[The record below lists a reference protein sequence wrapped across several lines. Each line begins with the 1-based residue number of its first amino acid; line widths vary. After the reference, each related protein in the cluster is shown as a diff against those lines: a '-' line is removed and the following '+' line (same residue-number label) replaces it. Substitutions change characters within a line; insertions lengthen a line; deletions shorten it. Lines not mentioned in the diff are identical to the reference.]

1 MNMINE
7 LLRDDVQSVYERLAS
22 LYANLG
28 TFATHVQVQNNDEYV
43 NVDRVLEGHHLEFP
57 VATDTANDPY
67 LYVVERQTAGANHSF
82 LHQFNQVGG
91 LGHHVDTAYCQFSP
105 LGQVYDEMDHA
116 GVGLSTIAILE
127 TKTALNGATNTSE
140 GAPELTWS
148 SIKGDEADAIHSVIE
163 GVFDAAEV
171 NPQTLQE
178 MVVGSPIGRTES
190 NALGQVVIMPT
201 DIKDLRIPGNELI
214 TMTGVKGIPGVVGS
228 LVVVGQA
235 IYAPNGDRIDLS
247 VRFKDGDGRQAFL
260 SPEQRNIARDALVTQ
275 VTENNLTFSRR

>member
-1 MNMINE
+1 MINE
-7 LLRDDVQSVYERLAS
+7 LLRDDIQSAYERLAS
-22 LYANLG
+22 LYADLG
-28 TFATHVQVQNNDEYV
+28 TFATHVQVQHNGEYV

-57 VATDTANDPY
+57 TTTDTANDPY
-67 LYVVERQTAGANHSF
+67 LYVVERQAAGASHSF
-82 LHQFNQVGG
+82 LHQFNQVNG

-105 LGQVYDEMDHA
+105 MGQAYDEMDHA
-116 GVGLSTIAILE
+116 GAGLSTIAILE
-127 TKTALNGATNTSE
+127 TKAALNGATNTSE

-148 SIKGDEADAIHSVIE
+148 SIKGDEADAIHSAVE
-163 GVFDAAEV
+163 GVFDSAEV

-214 TMTGVKGIPGVVGS
+214 TMTGVNGIPGVVGS